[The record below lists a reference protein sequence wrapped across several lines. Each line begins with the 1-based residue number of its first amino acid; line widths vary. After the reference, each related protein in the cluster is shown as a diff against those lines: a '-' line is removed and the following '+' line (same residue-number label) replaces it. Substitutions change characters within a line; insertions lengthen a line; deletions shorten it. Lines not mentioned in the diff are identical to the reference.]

1 LAALLQAVTASL
13 DPQRVFE
20 AVVDGSL
27 QLLNLT
33 MARLWVVE
41 PSTGEIVLVAR
52 AFSPERPVNFE
63 GVATRLPKSGGIPG
77 WVVDQCRP
85 RYSPVLGEDPLSAR
99 PEWVKREG
107 FVSQLAVPLL
117 RGEEALGALAVTARE
132 RREFS
137 QDEQELLETFA
148 ATAALAIENARL
160 HEETQKRLSQTE
172 TLLSVGQAVGSTL
185 DLAEIGRRTVR
196 EMVRV
201 LGADMGGAW
210 RFSADRDRLFPIA
223 GYHVPKEWADL
234 FSRNPLVAGDS
245 LVAEVKRLQGPLYAS
260 DSRDDPRL
268 DHPLA
273 RLIPHK
279 SVLIYPMWL
288 KGKIIGG
295 FAIIWAR
302 EVHHLTSEEMRLAE
316 GIAGQAAIAV
326 ENARLHEELIAQMA
340 ALKRTEAQLIQSA
353 KLAALGE
360 LATQIA
366 HEINN
371 PMTSILGYASLA
383 VKDPDLPLTI
393 RRDMEVIIQES
404 LRTRRIVKDLLDF
417 ARRREPCMEP
427 GDLSAALRSVIELL
441 REPIAL
447 GNVLLVEEI
456 PPLPQV
462 LMDSDQIKQVLVNLI
477 NNALDAMPGG
487 GTLTVTTGVRCSGS
501 RGRGFGD
508 QVEVTVADTGIG
520 MSQEQIQ
527 RIFDPFFTTKDEGR
541 GTGLGLSVSLRIVEG
556 HGGRILVE
564 SRPGQG
570 SVFRVI
576 LPLRTPHAAA
586 KSADFMERNG

>member
-1 LAALLQAVTASL
+1 
-13 DPQRVFE
+13 
-20 AVVDGSL
+20 
-27 QLLNLT
+27 
-33 MARLWVVE
+33 
-41 PSTGEIVLVAR
+41 
-52 AFSPERPVNFE
+52 
-63 GVATRLPKSGGIPG
+63 
-77 WVVDQCRP
+77 
-85 RYSPVLGEDPLSAR
+85 
-99 PEWVKREG
+99 
-107 FVSQLAVPLL
+107 
-117 RGEEALGALAVTARE
+117 
-132 RREFS
+132 
-137 QDEQELLETFA
+137 
-148 ATAALAIENARL
+148 
-160 HEETQKRLSQTE
+160 
-172 TLLSVGQAVGSTL
+172 
-185 DLAEIGRRTVR
+185 
-196 EMVRV
+196 
-201 LGADMGGAW
+201 
-210 RFSADRDRLFPIA
+210 
-223 GYHVPKEWADL
+223 
-234 FSRNPLVAGDS
+234 
-245 LVAEVKRLQGPLYAS
+245 VKRLQGPLYAS
-260 DSRDDPRL
+260 DSQDDPRF

-295 FAIIWAR
+295 LAIIWAR

-417 ARRREPCMEP
+417 ARRREPCKEP
-427 GDLSAALRSVIELL
+427 GDLGAALRSVIELL
-441 REPIAL
+441 REPMAIGDVLAVEKL
-447 GNVLLVEEI
+447 G
-456 PPLPQV
+456 PLPPV
-462 LMDSDQIKQVLVNLI
+462 FMDSDQIKQVLVNLI
-477 NNALDAMPGG
+477 NNALDAMPNG
-487 GTLTVTTGVRCSGS
+487 GTLTVSTRVHAHPDLEFPTA
-501 RGRGFGD
+501 
-508 QVEVTVADTGIG
+508 VEVAVADTGIG

-527 RIFDPFFTTKDEGR
+527 RIFDPFFTTKGEGR

-556 HGGRILVE
+556 HRGRILVE

-570 SVFRVI
+570 SIFRVI
-576 LPLRTPHAAA
+576 LPLITPHAAV